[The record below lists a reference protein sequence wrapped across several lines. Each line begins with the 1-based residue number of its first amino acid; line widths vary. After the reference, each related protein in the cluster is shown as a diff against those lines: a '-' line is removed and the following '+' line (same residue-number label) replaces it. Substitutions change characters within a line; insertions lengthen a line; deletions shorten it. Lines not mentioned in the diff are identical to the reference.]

1 MEQMPKH
8 SAEGDRQNK
17 IRKAVQVAL
26 AERYF
31 GFKPASTQMLR
42 WIEEHGKTF
51 GDIVAAEPEV
61 LARYDQNPEGALW
74 ELEEKLHER
83 ETRRA

>member
-1 MEQMPKH
+1 MEQMPEH

-31 GFKPASTQMLR
+31 GFKPASAQMLR

-51 GDIVAAEPEV
+51 GDIVEAEPEL
-61 LARYDQNPEGALW
+61 LARYGQHPEDALG

-83 ETRRA
+83 ETSRP